1 MISTL
6 NLLSLFSSADFP
18 AEYRRLQGLLPRRF
32 TEIRLGPH
40 GGAEEAI
47 PNPLSDAP
55 RRNVLLLSE
64 KELKNLYFLNLN
76 SAFLNWRRHRR
87 EWKLKKCYQRFV
99 FEIKTR
105 GMRRIFEIFKICCS
119 ISCLDGGASSVPMAT
134 FCLRNRRALEGLKII
149 FR

>member
-1 MISTL
+1 MILTL
-6 NLLSLFSSADFP
+6 NFLSLFSSADFP

-32 TEIRLGPH
+32 SEIRLGPH

-47 PNPLSDAP
+47 PNPLSVAP

-76 SAFLNWRRHRR
+76 SAFLNRRRHRR

-99 FEIKTR
+99 FGIKSQKGEEWEESLKSLR
-105 GMRRIFEIFKICCS
+105 
-119 ISCLDGGASSVPMAT
+119 SVVWFLAWIGELHQWWLC
-134 FCLRNRRALEGLKII
+134 FRNRWALEYLKTI